1 MTRLHIRYRRRAY
14 GAITTRINEEGQEMN
29 TLTRPAAPGDTPAL
43 NGGAALAL
51 VDVSAAYGRGPR
63 VLEGVTFS
71 VASGERAAIVG
82 PNGAGKSTLFKVI
95 VGLMPH
101 TSGDVLVHGHSHH
114 AGDCPSIGYVPQREA
129 VDWNFPISVLEV
141 VLMGRVKE
149 LGWLRRPG
157 LAEREAAQLA
167 LEQVGLAHRAL
178 HPIRD
183 LSGGQQQ
190 RMFIARAMV
199 QRADVLLLD
208 EPFGGVDVEAQA
220 AVFELLD
227 DLRARGVTVLIST
240 HDLEMATTQ
249 FDRLLL
255 LNRRLYADGPAAS
268 VLTPERLA
276 AAYGGRLTF
285 WHDGKP
291 VTVTAD
297 DCCP

>member
-1 MTRLHIRYRRRAY
+1 M
-14 GAITTRINEEGQEMN
+14 EV
-29 TLTRPAAPGDTPAL
+29 PAL
-43 NGGAALAL
+43 NLT
-51 VDVSAAYGRGPR
+51 DISASYNGKRT
-63 VLEGVTFS
+63 LEGVTFS
-71 VASGERAAIVG
+71 VAGGERVAIVG

-101 TSGDVLVHGHSHH
+101 LAGDVLVHGHSHH

-129 VDWNFPISVLEV
+129 VDWNFPVTV
-141 VLMGRVKE
+141 MDVALMGRVKE
-149 LGWLRRPG
+149 IGWLRRPG
-157 LAEREAAQLA
+157 RADREAAHTA
-167 LEQVGLAHRAL
+167 LSQVGMDDLASQ
-178 HPIRD
+178 PIGD

-190 RMFIARAMV
+190 RVFIARALA

-208 EPFGGVDVEAQA
+208 EPFGGVDVEARSA
-220 AVFELLD
+220 IFNILD
-227 DLRARGVTVLIST
+227 DLRQQGITVLLST
-240 HDLEMATTQ
+240 HDLEMATTR

-255 LNRRLYADGPAAS
+255 LNRRLFADGPAES

-285 WHDGKP
+285 WQNGQP

>member
-1 MTRLHIRYRRRAY
+1 M
-14 GAITTRINEEGQEMN
+14 
-29 TLTRPAAPGDTPAL
+29 AAP
-43 NGGAALAL
+43 ALAL
-51 VDVSAAYGRGPR
+51 ANISADYGNGKRA
-63 VLEGVTFS
+63 LEGVSFS
-71 VASGERAAIVG
+71 VPEGERAAIVG

-101 TSGDVLVHGHSHH
+101 LTGDVLVHGHSHH

-129 VDWNFPISVLEV
+129 VDWNFPVTVMDV

-149 LGWLRRPG
+149 IGWLRRPG
-157 LAEREAAQLA
+157 RADHAAAQQALQQVSLSDLA
-167 LEQVGLAHRAL
+167 SRHIG
-178 HPIRD
+178 D
-183 LSGGQQQ
+183 LSGGQQ
-190 RMFIARAMV
+190 RRVFIARALA

-208 EPFGGVDVEAQA
+208 EPFSGVDVEAQNA
-220 AVFELLD
+220 IFSILD
-227 DLRARGVTVLIST
+227 GLREQGVTVLLST
-240 HDLEMATTQ
+240 HDLETATTR

-255 LNRRLYADGPAAS
+255 LNRRLLANGPAES

-285 WHDGKP
+285 WQNGQP

>member
-1 MTRLHIRYRRRAY
+1 MSSLTLAATAPPLHPPRPEECTALSLVNLSADY
-14 GAITTRINEEGQEMN
+14 GKNKS
-29 TLTRPAAPGDTPAL
+29 AL
-43 NGGAALAL
+43 EA
-51 VDVSAAYGRGPR
+51 
-63 VLEGVTFS
+63 VTFS
-71 VASGERAAIVG
+71 IPCGERAAVVG

-95 VGLMPH
+95 VGLRPH
-101 TSGDVLVHGHSHH
+101 TTGDVLVHGHSHH

-129 VDWNFPISVLEV
+129 VDWNFPVTVMDV

-157 LAEREAAQLA
+157 RADRDAAFTELK
-167 LEQVGLAHRAL
+167 QVGLEAL
-178 HPIRD
+178 ASSPIGD

-190 RMFIARAMV
+190 RAFIARALA

-208 EPFGGVDVEAQA
+208 EPFSGVDVEAQA
-220 AVFELLD
+220 AIFDILD
-227 DLRARGVTVLIST
+227 DLRARGLTVLIST
-240 HDLEMATTQ
+240 HDLEMATTR

-255 LNRRLYADGPAAS
+255 LNRRLLADGPAAS

-285 WHDGKP
+285 WRDGQP
-291 VTVTAD
+291 VTVTTD